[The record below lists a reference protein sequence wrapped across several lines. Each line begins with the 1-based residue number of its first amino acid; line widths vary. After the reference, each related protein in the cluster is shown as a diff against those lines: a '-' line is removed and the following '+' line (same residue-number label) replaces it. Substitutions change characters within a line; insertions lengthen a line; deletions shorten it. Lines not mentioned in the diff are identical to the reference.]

1 LIVILK
7 KNYEILVVG
16 SGLSGV
22 TCARVFAEKGY
33 KTLVVE
39 KMKQLGGQ
47 VFDYKNE
54 AGITVHR
61 HGPHIFHTNLK
72 HVWDFVNRFSSF
84 SDYQHRVLS
93 YVDGKFFPF
102 PINRDTLNQVFGLNL
117 SDDEVPAFLKEEVQ
131 KSTFSETDRSFRDA
145 VVSQVGERLYRLF
158 FEKYTKKQWNR
169 DPETLSAEIAGR
181 IPVRNTGESR
191 YFTDTYQGMPVDGY
205 SAMIEKMLSHENI
218 HILSGCDYFEIKN
231 CFDPELTIYTGKLDE
246 FFNYK
251 YGQLD
256 YRSLKFEFKTFDE
269 KSFQPASVVNY
280 PNDYDYTRTTEFK
293 KMTGDESSKT
303 TVCFEYPSETG
314 LPFYPV
320 LNAANLAVKAKYQEE
335 AAQLE
340 AGNKFIFTGRLAE
353 YKYYNMDTAIDSALL
368 NVEKWLQ
375 SKHS

>member
-1 LIVILK
+1 M
-7 KNYEILVVG
+7 KNPHEILVVG

-22 TCARVFAEKGY
+22 TCARVLAEKGY

-54 AGITVHR
+54 FGITVH
-61 HGPHIFHTNLK
+61 HYGPHIFHTNLK

-84 SDYQHRVLS
+84 SDYQHNVLS
-93 YVDGKFFPF
+93 FIDGKFFPF

-117 SDDEVPAFLKEEVQ
+117 SDNEVPAFLKEEVQ
-131 KSTFSETDRSFRDA
+131 KSTFSQTYPSFRDA
-145 VVSQVGERLYRLF
+145 IVSQVGERLYRLF
-158 FEKYTKKQWNR
+158 FEKYTKKQWNC
-169 DPETLSAEIAGR
+169 DPEMLSAEIAGR
-181 IPVRNTGESR
+181 ISVRNTGESR

-218 HILSGCDYFEIKN
+218 HILSDCNYFEIKDCLN
-231 CFDPELTIYTGKLDE
+231 PELTVYTGKLDE
-246 FFNYK
+246 FFDYK
-251 YGQLD
+251 YGRLD
-256 YRSLKFEFKTFDE
+256 YRSLKFDFKTFDE
-269 KSFQPASVVNY
+269 ESFQPAPVVNY

-293 KMTGDESSKT
+293 KMTGEKSSKT

-320 LNAANLAVKAKYQEE
+320 LSAKNLSLKAKYQEE
-335 AAQLE
+335 TAQLE
-340 AGNKFIFTGRLAE
+340 ASNKFIFTGRLAE
-353 YKYYNMDTAIDSALL
+353 YKYYNMDTAIDAALL